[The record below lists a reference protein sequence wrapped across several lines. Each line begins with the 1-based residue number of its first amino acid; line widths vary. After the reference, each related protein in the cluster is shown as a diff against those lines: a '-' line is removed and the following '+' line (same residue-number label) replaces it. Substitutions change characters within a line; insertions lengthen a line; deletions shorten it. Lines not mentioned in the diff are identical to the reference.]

1 MIFFLNK
8 HNNHIIIIIIFNF
21 KKLMQTINYLIFFL
35 LFAFLTNQA
44 CVDRDTSIAGL
55 TPEQKR
61 KILKLHN

>member
-1 MIFFLNK
+1 
-8 HNNHIIIIIIFNF
+8 
-21 KKLMQTINYLIFFL
+21 MQTINYLIFFL